1 MWLGASGTPNSAHNL
16 PKIESLYSDIKLENL
31 VLKKKNRQKNKKT
44 DKKTKNQNQNQ
55 NKNQNTFK
63 TKWVGFRTKR
73 NDLNERETWAQLMLP
88 EQISSN
94 QLASRE
100 KMAEHEL
107 RAKRIFLEFSGIFL
121 EVTAQVSDEFR
132 AGLRRVPR
140 RSPALPDLR
149 LSRFLWTLAAWQWP
163 QW

>member
-63 TKWVGFRTKR
+63 TKWVGFRTNR

-88 EQISSN
+88 GQISSN

-107 RAKRIFLEFSGIFL
+107 RAMQIFLEFSGIFWKCPRRSP
-121 EVTAQVSDEFR
+121 TSSAQVSDELR
-132 AGLRRVPR
+132 AVLPR
-140 RSPALPDLR
+140 ILTWGYPDFCGHW
-149 LSRFLWTLAAWQWP
+149 SQW
-163 QW
+163 